1 MSRILTNGTNQADK
15 VKAAIIKFEQKH
27 KIFLESGG
35 FFQDLLPKEHFK
47 NIKEGNT
54 ATLVE
59 INAFASLLKIPI
71 I

>member
-1 MSRILTNGTNQADK
+1 MSQILTNNTSQVDK
-15 VKAAIIKFEQKH
+15 IKTAIIKFEQKH
-27 KIFLESGG
+27 KAFLESGG
-35 FFQDLLPKEHFK
+35 FFRDLQPKEHFK
-47 NIKEGNT
+47 VIREGNT